1 MNVLI
6 IHYIHRGP
14 VPSARHCLTEKKR
27 AGTLLSVLKKVR
39 CSVEGLTICRRLQ
52 MGTLKK
58 KNQVCLNIGI
68 KQDQNVR

>member
-27 AGTLLSVLKKVR
+27 EGTLLSVMKKVH
-39 CSVEGLTICRRLQ
+39 CSVEGLTICLRLQ
-52 MGTLKK
+52 MGT
-58 KNQVCLNIGI
+58 
-68 KQDQNVR
+68 